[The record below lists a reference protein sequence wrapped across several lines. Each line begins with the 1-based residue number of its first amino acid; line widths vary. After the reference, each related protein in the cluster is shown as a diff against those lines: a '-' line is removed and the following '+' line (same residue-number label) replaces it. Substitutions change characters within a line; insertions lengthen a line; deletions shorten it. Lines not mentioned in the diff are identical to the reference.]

1 MNNINS
7 NICEQVFSWLRN
19 FAPMLNEMRPS
30 RHLFCLLMIAK
41 RHNLAIQTG
50 KTGYLH
56 PTRRPNPAYVKPYG
70 CSGMKV
76 MKDMKGAKGKKV
88 KKIMKGIKVMK
99 GMKTKVM
106 KNMK

>member
-1 MNNINS
+1 
-7 NICEQVFSWLRN
+7 
-19 FAPMLNEMRPS
+19 MLNEMRPS
-30 RHLFCLLMIAK
+30 RHLFCLLMLAK
-41 RHNLAIQTG
+41 RRNLAIQTV

-56 PTRRPNPAYVKPYG
+56 PTRRPNPACVKPYG